1 MGFADDVRAF
11 NRKIETQ
18 ERDIFTG
25 VVDLAHESIVEG
37 SQVTGAPGQPVDTGA
52 LKASWVKSYP
62 SKDEAVISTN
72 LVYAP
77 IIEDGER
84 RIGSDAYYAT
94 KEGTQKLYLRSE
106 VGGFH
111 SVALTLAGFDKIVES
126 VTNRVVGNESG
137 SATGGNA

>member
-1 MGFADDVRAF
+1 MGFADDIRAF

-37 SQVTGAPGQPVDTGA
+37 SQVTGAPGQPVDTGR
-52 LKASWVKSYP
+52 LKANWIKDYP
-62 SKDEAVISTN
+62 SKNEAVISTN
-72 LVYAP
+72 VEYAP
-77 IIEDGER
+77 YIEDGER

-94 KEGTQKLYLRSE
+94 KHGTQKLYLRSE

-111 SVALTLAGFDKIVES
+111 SVALTLAGFDKIVDA
-126 VTNRVVGNESG
+126 VTQRVIGNESG
-137 SATGGNA
+137 SAS

>member
-52 LKASWVKSYP
+52 LKASWIKDYP
-62 SKDEAVISTN
+62 SKSEAVISTN
-72 LVYAP
+72 LEYAP
-77 IIEDGER
+77 YIEDGGNDRGEF
-84 RIGSDAYYAT
+84 T
-94 KEGTQKLYLRSE
+94 LRSE

-111 SVALTLAGFDKIVES
+111 SLALTLAGFDKIVDV
-126 VTNRVVGNESG
+126 VTQRVVGSESG
-137 SATGGNA
+137 SAS